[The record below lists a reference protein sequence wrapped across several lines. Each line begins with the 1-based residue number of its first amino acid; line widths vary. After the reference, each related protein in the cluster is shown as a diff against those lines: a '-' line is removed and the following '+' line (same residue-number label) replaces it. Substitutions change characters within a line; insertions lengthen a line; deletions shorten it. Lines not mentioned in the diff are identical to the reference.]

1 MKDFE
6 EVRESKVGDKI
17 RLFNERNRYNVMAR
31 DERYVILSKRCFNT
45 FLYTIFDFEEE
56 WIAPD
61 NLIFGIY
68 DYDKKE
74 DAERALKALQTGD
87 IELSRRRGISFEK
100 YVWLF
105 GNEEA

>member
-56 WIAPD
+56 
-61 NLIFGIY
+61 
-68 DYDKKE
+68 
-74 DAERALKALQTGD
+74 
-87 IELSRRRGISFEK
+87 
-100 YVWLF
+100 
-105 GNEEA
+105 